1 MTLSRMPPVR
11 IATFILL
18 LANLCFFGW
27 SWWQGAQAS
36 VPQSA
41 AAVAPLQLATVRSAA
56 AMRCQSLGPFTDSAQ
71 MLSVSAALTSR
82 GLGSLVRQVER
93 KVPDGS
99 WVYVDG
105 FKAAAE
111 RQRAVQQLK
120 RAGVRDV
127 AEMADYSDR
136 VSAGIFMDP
145 KGAEQRAAELR
156 AAGFEPKVE
165 VRTRTLAERWL
176 DVQWNAAATPATP
189 AELGASD
196 TAQPALG
203 WTDCPAATTSG

>member
-1 MTLSRMPPVR
+1 MPAVR

-18 LANLCFFGW
+18 FANLCFFGW
-27 SWWQGAQAS
+27 SWWQGAQANES
-36 VPQSA
+36 SSA

-56 AMRCQSLGPFTDSAQ
+56 ATRCQSLGPFTDSAQ

-127 AEMADYSDR
+127 AEMAEADYSDR

-156 AAGFEPKVE
+156 AAGFAPKVE
-165 VRTRTLAERWL
+165 TRTRTIAERWL
-176 DVQWNAAATPATP
+176 DVQWNAGATPATP
-189 AELGASD
+189 AELGAPD
-196 TAQPALG
+196 TAQPALS
-203 WTDCPAATTSG
+203 WTDCPAADSSG